1 LSKQLPCLIEAL
13 SKYIIIDIASG
24 NDHCLA
30 ISEER
35 SKLFSWGQGKF
46 GALGKSKS

>member
-1 LSKQLPCLIEAL
+1 MSKQLPCLVEAL
-13 SKYIIIDIASG
+13 SKFIIIDIASG
-24 NDHCLA
+24 NDHGLA
-30 ISEER
+30 LSEER